1 MLGASVP
8 QTLFHF
14 ESHAL
19 WLYFFISSSYPV
31 YEAGTFITLFWG
43 NQDSER
49 LSCLAGV
56 TQLVNDQV
64 RTGAQISLMPKAVLF
79 LSESV
84 LRWSR
89 RRGSVIGGGGE
100 RKRST
105 HSERFALDT
114 GHAEAPGEEE
124 RERGHQPHS
133 RPNKV
138 LEATGSPPEP
148 QKPKAI
154 PG

>member
-1 MLGASVP
+1 
-8 QTLFHF
+8 
-14 ESHAL
+14 
-19 WLYFFISSSYPV
+19 
-31 YEAGTFITLFWG
+31 
-43 NQDSER
+43 
-49 LSCLAGV
+49 
-56 TQLVNDQV
+56 
-64 RTGAQISLMPKAVLF
+64 MPKAVFF

-89 RRGSVIGGGGE
+89 GRGSVIGGGGE
-100 RKRST
+100 WKRST
-105 HSERFALDT
+105 HSEGFALDT

-133 RPNKV
+133 WPNKA

-148 QKPKAI
+148 QKPMAI